1 MPGEPIRVLLV
12 DDHPVVRDGV
22 AMVLNSAEGIA
33 VTGTAECAAEAITL
47 VRQQPFDVA
56 LVDIALPDRNGLDL
70 VKHLLAQ
77 QPALRVIMLSMY
89 SEEIYAI
96 RALRAGAV
104 GYLTKDSRPA
114 TLVAAVRKVACGGK
128 YLNPEMIDQLA
139 TEVASGDKRAHAV
152 LSDRELEVLRLLASG
167 HSQNAIASL
176 LNVSAKTIATYRSR
190 IVEKTGLTST
200 AELTRYALESG
211 LVL

>member
-1 MPGEPIRVLLV
+1 MPAEPIRVLLV

-22 AMVLNSAEGIA
+22 ALVLNSAEGMA
-33 VTGTAECAAEAITL
+33 VTGTAESAAEAMKL
-47 VRQQPFDVA
+47 VRQRTFDVA

-128 YLNPEMIDQLA
+128 YLNPDMIDQLA
-139 TEVASGDKRAHAV
+139 TEVATGAKRAHAV

-167 HSQNAIASL
+167 QSQNAIASL

-211 LVL
+211 LLL